1 MLKRPDSDPHN
12 ERNFLKEDK
21 TIWCQEARTIPESD
35 KQVGV
40 ACEWGPEFIILVG
53 RHKYSTQFIYL
64 YYG

>member
-1 MLKRPDSDPHN
+1 MLKRSDSDPHN

-21 TIWCQEARTIPESD
+21 TIWCQEARAIPESD

-40 ACEWGPEFIILVG
+40 ASEWGPEFIILVG